1 MRKDTSLLATIVVGA
16 IVGLMACQTPN
27 IAPQRNSSNEA
38 TVAKNVNGSTASA
51 SPIATTT
58 ADATTPGD
66 GVRRITVTET
76 SAALEKG
83 EAVIVDVRDAQ
94 SYAAGHIKGSLS
106 IPVDD
111 IAARVRELP
120 PGKLIV
126 TYCA

>member
-27 IAPQRNSSNEA
+27 VARQRNSSNEA
-38 TVAKNVNGSTASA
+38 GVAKNVNGSDASP

-58 ADATTPGD
+58 DATTHGD
-66 GVRRITVTET
+66 GVRRITVAEA

-106 IPVDD
+106 IPGDD

-120 PGKLIV
+120 RDKLIV